1 MIDPTQLRNW
11 ALAIVAIATV
21 FGGML
26 AYGKKVVAQEARA
39 EAAAQMA
46 PAVEELGEIK
56 ELLRR
61 QEDREAFKTCMDYTH
76 QELSSEARLQ
86 ECTKESN
93 ARYAYWECQDRTPK
107 DEWLAKCGV
116 KP

>member
-11 ALAIVAIATV
+11 ALAIVAVAAV
-21 FGGML
+21 FSGML

-46 PAVEELGEIK
+46 PAVEELGQIK

-61 QEDREAFKTCMDYTH
+61 QEDREAFRTCMDYKY
-76 QELSSEARLQ
+76 QDVSAEVRLQ

-93 ARYAYWECQDRTPK
+93 ARFAYWECEDRTAK
-107 DEWLAKCGV
+107 DEVLAKCGV

>member
-11 ALAIVAIATV
+11 VLAIVAVTALLTS
-21 FGGML
+21 FL
-26 AYGKKVVAQEARA
+26 AYGKRVVAQEARK

-76 QELSSEARLQ
+76 QELSNEARLQ
-86 ECTKESN
+86 ECTQESN
-93 ARYAYWECQDRTPK
+93 ARYAYWDCQDRTPK